1 MSSSAHFAFIVG
13 APRSGTT
20 SLARYLEAHPGV
32 CFSYVK
38 EPHFFARY
46 DLRDLPTEKLRSR
59 VEEDYL
65 RRYFAHRPREGR
77 LLAEGSVSYLY
88 GAAQMEPILRLWPEA
103 RFFICLRDPLEML
116 PSLYQRLVFN
126 GDETAGD
133 FAQAWA
139 LMPERARGE
148 QVPRSCF
155 DPRSL
160 QYAELGRLGTH
171 VERFFRAVGR
181 ERCHVMLFE
190 DFVAD
195 PAGAYRSALGFLGLP
210 DDGRREFPIHRARQG
225 YKHAWLQRL
234 LKRPP
239 ALLRSALGGEK
250 LRQRI
255 KPLGAEAGTPTMMR
269 TVFAA
274 RARLLDWNEAPAPA
288 IVLPEELRREI
299 AHRLAPDIA
308 LLSQVINRD
317 LRHWLDGAHSG
328 AAQADRPRLH
338 ADLAAPALAHGA
350 SRPAAA
356 LG

>member
-1 MSSSAHFAFIVG
+1 MARPADFAFIVG

-32 CFSYVK
+32 CFSFVK

-46 DLRDLPTEKLRSR
+46 DLRGVPIEALRR
-59 VEEDYL
+59 QVEADYL

-88 GAAQMEPILRLWPEA
+88 AAAQMEPILNLWPDA

-126 GDETAGD
+126 GDETAGN

-139 LMPERARGE
+139 LMPERASGR
-148 QVPRSCF
+148 QIPRSCF

-160 QYAELGRLGTH
+160 QYAELGRLGSH

-181 ERCHVMLFE
+181 ERCHIMLFE

-195 PAGAYRSALGFLGLP
+195 PAAAYRTALEFLGLP
-210 DDGRREFPIHRARQG
+210 DDGRRDFPVHRARLG
-225 YKHAWLQRL
+225 YRQAWLQRL

-239 ALLRSALGGEK
+239 SLLRSALGGEK

-255 KPLGAEAGTPTMMR
+255 KPINGDARPSALMR

-274 RARLLDWNEAPAPA
+274 RGRLLDWNEAPAPR
-288 IVLPEELRREI
+288 IEVPTELRREV
-299 AHRLAPDIA
+299 AQTLAGEIA
-308 LLSQVINRD
+308 LLSGLIGRD
-317 LRHWLDGAHSG
+317 LSHWLDGAPSQAPRSEAPG
-328 AAQADRPRLH
+328 LPSAWTARPPARATIRRVAA
-338 ADLAAPALAHGA
+338 G
-350 SRPAAA
+350 S
-356 LG
+356 